1 MSTPVPEEL
10 RSLSHFLSIGDI
22 EPDVLRALIDFC
34 IRRKGEFK
42 RGELK
47 PMLQGKVLAMI
58 FQKSSLR
65 TRLGFEAAMAQL
77 GGHAANLEDHQVGV
91 TKREDVKDVARV
103 VSSMCDGIMARVYAH
118 QLLIELAANSSVPV
132 INGLSDWSHPCQ
144 ALCDAMTIQE
154 HFGDLAGRK
163 LAYVGDGNNVARSL
177 LNVCS
182 QLGIAFAI
190 ASPDGYRLEDGVV
203 DPAASWA
210 ERSGVTIAMTDSS
223 AEAVVDADVVYTD
236 VWTSMGQDAERAERE
251 KAFLE
256 ACDHWQFPIFLTL
269 GLTGMRPAEA
279 VHLLLPDDVDLRAG
293 HIRVRNKPDLGWRT
307 KTRNERDIPICPELS
322 TVLRRTINGRETG
335 PLFVRRRF
343 GNGQDHPILE
353 NDDGKGLEAELAR
366 RVEAQRTAA
375 PHQWTRLDEA
385 RVARAV
391 WRDAGGIK
399 PSRLR
404 VAFMRVTAKIG
415 MPDLTCPKM
424 LRHLFAT
431 CLQDANVDPLIRQEL
446 MGHTRSSRNGNGL
459 GMTTAYTH
467 TRDETRRSQF
477 EAAMAKR
484 GAAIEVARGWL
495 ARA

>member
-1 MSTPVPEEL
+1 MPAKSEQPHRGGSRGSRRVGRVTIYARGKVWYIYYFENGRRIRRRVGTSLAEAKQLAAQANGQLAARSPALLSFEPISVPELRQRWLDHHEHVRRSSIATIRRYRAATDHLLRFVDNVHPVGLSERVTASVAEEL
-10 RSLSHFLSIGDI
+10 ARWLRQVKVSPNGHPNTSKRSLRDKGVIFILESCRAIYNFAAKHRHLPPYHDNPFGQIDI
-22 EPDVLRALIDFC
+22 ERIPIEDA
-34 IRRKGEFK
+34 
-42 RGELK
+42 K
-47 PMLQGKVLAMI
+47 P
-58 FQKSSLR
+58 
-65 TRLGFEAAMAQL
+65 
-77 GGHAANLEDHQVGV
+77 
-91 TKREDVKDVARV
+91 
-103 VSSMCDGIMARVYAH
+103 
-118 QLLIELAANSSVPV
+118 IELFS
-132 INGLSDWSHPCQ
+132 
-144 ALCDAMTIQE
+144 
-154 HFGDLAGRK
+154 
-163 LAYVGDGNNVARSL
+163 
-177 LNVCS
+177 
-182 QLGIAFAI
+182 
-190 ASPDGYRLEDGVV
+190 
-203 DPAASWA
+203 
-210 ERSGVTIAMTDSS
+210 
-223 AEAVVDADVVYTD
+223 
-236 VWTSMGQDAERAERE
+236 AERE